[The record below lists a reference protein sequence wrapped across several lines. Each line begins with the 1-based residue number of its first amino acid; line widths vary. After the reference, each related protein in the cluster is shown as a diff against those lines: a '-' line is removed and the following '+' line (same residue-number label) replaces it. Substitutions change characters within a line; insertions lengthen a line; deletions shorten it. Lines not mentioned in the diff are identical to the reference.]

1 MGEHIHLPPRKQRH
15 RRVVGM
21 CGYASDGRPA
31 VRMEGMAPRMAVE
44 TRGRRT
50 ADRIAPHGNN
60 FTLLRVVAASVV
72 IWDHAYRLVGSTP
85 PLTAAIGF
93 ADAGTL
99 AVYTFFA
106 VSGYLL
112 LGSWAASPRPG
123 QFALKRVLRIMP
135 ALVVAVLGTALL
147 VGPLFTT
154 LPLGDYLSAP
164 QTRDYVL
171 RNVVLYKS
179 EYLLPGVFTHQPV
192 PAVNGSIWTLC
203 YEVTLYTL
211 IPLLGLLLLR
221 RHRGLGALAV
231 LGVAA
236 LPWDQ
241 VPPAVPG
248 LEGLN
253 IGILATFA
261 RYFLMGALLFAY
273 RDRVPLRWPV
283 AVGVGLALVLSLG
296 HWWGAW
302 VSYAA
307 LPYLVVYLA
316 RLDLAPLR
324 GRFRRRDVSYGLY
337 VWAFPVEQGIVS
349 VAGGRIDPLTLCAVA
364 LPVTGLLAI
373 VSWHFVEAPAMR
385 AKGLIITRLGPR
397 GGRRA
402 VGSAPVPWRALLLA
416 SAGGLLAGV
425 VSAPFISDHVG
436 HPVAA
441 LAAPSTA
448 STIARPAV
456 VHSAREIV
464 PPAGPAP
471 RPAARPGPPQPKPIL
486 IYLHGLNERPDKPA
500 LPELLAAAR
509 ADGYQVIFTDEGGP
523 QTWGNKAAVDAV
535 AALKAKYSPNRPVR
549 LLGVSMGTC
558 TLVNY
563 AATAPPGSIASAVG
577 ILPITHLPTV
587 PGDVI
592 TEQWAHASDAAPLV
606 DIPYQMWYGTAD
618 TYAGY
623 PTTHGPHV
631 SAVAMAGAKH
641 AVPIPWDLKAIF
653 HYLDTDG
660 KPGA

>member
-1 MGEHIHLPPRKQRH
+1 M
-15 RRVVGM
+15 
-21 CGYASDGRPA
+21 AA
-31 VRMEGMAPRMAVE
+31 VMVVE
-44 TRGRRT
+44 TRGRRN
-50 ADRIAPHGNN
+50 ADRIAPDGNH

-72 IWDHAYRLVGSTP
+72 IWDHAYRLAGSTP
-85 PLTAAIGF
+85 PFTAAIGF

-106 VSGYLL
+106 ISGYLL
-112 LGSWAASPRPG
+112 LGSWASSPRLG
-123 QFALKRVLRIMP
+123 QFALKRALRIMP
-135 ALVVAVLGTALL
+135 ALVVAVLGGALL
-147 VGPLFTT
+147 VGPLFST
-154 LPLGDYLSAP
+154 LPLGDYLAAP

-171 RNVVLYKS
+171 WNVLLYKS
-179 EYLLPGVFTHQPV
+179 QYLLPGVFTHQPS

-231 LGVAA
+231 LGVAV
-236 LPWDQ
+236 LPWDHL
-241 VPPAVPG
+241 PAAVPG

-253 IGILATFA
+253 TGILATFA
-261 RYFLMGALLFAY
+261 RYFLVGALLFAF
-273 RDRVPLRWPV
+273 RDRVPLRWPA

-316 RLDLAPLR
+316 RLDVAPLR
-324 GRFRRRDVSYGLY
+324 GRFRRRDLSYGLY
-337 VWAFPVEQGIVS
+337 VWAFPVEQGIIS
-349 VAGGRIDPLTLCAVA
+349 VAGGRISPLTLCAVA

-385 AKGLIITRLGPR
+385 AKSLILTRA
-397 GGRRA
+397 GRRGRRRVA
-402 VGSAPVPWRALLLA
+402 SAPVPRGALLLA
-416 SAGGLLAGV
+416 GAGGALAGMA
-425 VSAPFISDHVG
+425 SALLISGLVRVG
-436 HPVAA
+436 EPAAA

-448 STIARPAV
+448 STVARPALV
-456 VHSAREIV
+456 QSGHEVRHPAEPPPRPSVPPPTPAV
-464 PPAGPAP
+464 PPA
-471 RPAARPGPPQPKPIL
+471 PPEPKPIL
-486 IYLHGLNERPDKPA
+486 IFLHGLNEQPDKPV
-500 LPELLAAAR
+500 LPELLDAAR
-509 ADGYQVIFTDEGGP
+509 ADGYQVIFTDVGGP

-535 AALKAKYSPNRPVR
+535 AALKAKYSPNRAVR

-563 AATAPPGSIASAVG
+563 AATAPPGSVASAVG
-577 ILPITHLPTV
+577 ILPITRLPTV
-587 PGDVI
+587 PADVI
-592 TEQWAHASDAAPLV
+592 TEQWAHAPQPAQFV
-606 DIPYQMWYGTAD
+606 GIPYQMWYGTD
-618 TYAGY
+618 DDYAGY

-631 SAVAMAGAKH
+631 SAVPMPGGKH
-641 AVPIPWDLKAIF
+641 ALPIPYNLTAIF